1 MQRPA
6 ALIYAAAMLV
16 LALAAAACGSGSN
29 AGARGGVTIEPIVST
44 ATGGAVPTGGKPAV
58 PPTSAAATAIPATVS
73 GTGEPAAAATDEP
86 AATATDVPAVVAT
99 PETPLAS
106 DGSSAP
112 TEGRWIDVDVTNFV
126 VRLMD
131 GATVARE
138 VAPVA
143 VGEQVDTGE
152 YASTQTGLF
161 AVYNKVEDLAYDPPY
176 DTYISHWVGFDPEK
190 ANGFHSF
197 LKDKD
202 GNVVDPRTGRISNGC
217 IRTGAADAVFAFA
230 EVGMPVWVHR

>member
-6 ALIYAAAMLV
+6 AFACFATIA
-16 LALAAAACGSGSN
+16 LALVFGAACGSGSST
-29 AGARGGVTIEPIVST
+29 GAKGGVTIEPLASST
-44 ATGGAVPTGGKPAV
+44 AAAVPTGGKPAA
-58 PPTSAAATAIPATVS
+58 PPPAPTDAAAPDTV
-73 GTGEPAAAATDEP
+73 EPAATEAP
-86 AATATDVPAVVAT
+86 AATAT
-99 PETPLAS
+99 PEQPLAS

-112 TEGRWIDVDVTNFV
+112 AEGRWIDVDVTKFV

-131 GATVARE
+131 GATVTRE
-138 VAPVA
+138 IGPVA

-161 AVYNKVEDLAYDPPY
+161 HVYNKVEDLAYDPPY
-176 DTYISHWVGFDPEK
+176 DTYISHWVGFDPDK

-202 GNVVDPRTGRISNGC
+202 GTVVDPRTGRISNGC
-217 IRTGAADAVFAFA
+217 IRTGAPDVVFAFA
-230 EVGMPVWVHR
+230 EIDMPVWVHR

>member
-6 ALIYAAAMLV
+6 VLACAVAALV
-16 LALAAAACGSGSN
+16 FALAAAACGSGSN
-29 AGARGGVTIEPIVST
+29 AGPGGGVTIEPLVSGT
-44 ATGGAVPTGGKPAV
+44 SVAAVPTGGKPAA
-58 PPTSAAATAIPATVS
+58 PPPAATGAPATI
-73 GTGEPAAAATDEP
+73 TDEP
-86 AATATDVPAVVAT
+86 AATEAPAATAT
-99 PETPLAS
+99 PSEPVTS

-112 TEGRWIDVDVTNFV
+112 TEGRWIDVDVTTFA

-131 GATVARE
+131 GATVTRE
-138 VAPVA
+138 VTPVA

-161 AVYNKVEDLAYDPPY
+161 HVYNKVEDLAYDPPY
-176 DTYISHWVGFDPEK
+176 DTYVSHWVGFDPDK

-202 GNVVDPRTGRISNGC
+202 GNVVDARTGRISNGC
-217 IRTGAADAVFAFA
+217 IRTGAPDVVFAFA
-230 EVGMPVWVHR
+230 EVGMLVYVHH